1 MAKTQ
6 KEHGKDQVKKLP
18 ISVQN
23 EGLMYNLVNMKIE
36 DEKRLAEKDQREANK
51 KKRYNVRYD
60 MEDKT
65 RDEGLAEDQRIDKLK
80 LNKINYNRFKEEDQR
95 GFDILTNE

>member
-1 MAKTQ
+1 LAKTQ

>member
-1 MAKTQ
+1 
-6 KEHGKDQVKKLP
+6 
-18 ISVQN
+18 
-23 EGLMYNLVNMKIE
+23 MYNPVNMKIE

-65 RDEGLAEDQRIDKLK
+65 RDEGLAEAQRIDQLK
-80 LNKINYNRFKEEDQR
+80 LNKINYNRFKEED
-95 GFDILTNE
+95 